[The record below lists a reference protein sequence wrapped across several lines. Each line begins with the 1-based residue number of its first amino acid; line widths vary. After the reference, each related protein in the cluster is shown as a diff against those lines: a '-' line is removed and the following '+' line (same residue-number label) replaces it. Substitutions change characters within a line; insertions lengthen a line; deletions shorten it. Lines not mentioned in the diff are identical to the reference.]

1 MQLQQFAKLSQKAI
15 WRTGNQIVSYTRVS
29 DPSQFDNTSLESQK
43 KEAEKQAKRKGFTI
57 KKYFGGTA
65 ESAKTDERKEF
76 KKMLEY
82 VKRDKTIVA
91 ILVYSYERFSRS
103 KNAGYLTR
111 ELAKIGVQVLSVFQ
125 DVDVTT
131 ASGQLQQD
139 IFYAFGNYDNVLRRD
154 KTTRGMIENLR
165 NGFWVASCP
174 FGYTNLNRKEKAKY
188 HKYIINKDGEL
199 LKMGFKWKAEGKLNN
214 LDIVQ
219 KLRALGSSIEYK
231 SFVRI
236 ISNPFYCGFITHSL
250 IPGEVIK
257 GQHPALVPETLFLK
271 ANDAVTG
278 NPHKGIAKK
287 FKNKDIPL
295 KSFAK
300 DEFSNTPFTGY
311 LKKGH
316 YYYKTRGKGAAVNER
331 ADLLNGLFMK
341 ELNKF
346 RIEDKYKTE
355 IAENVS
361 TSLREKLKEKIE
373 GSAAKKRRVTEL
385 EKDIESLELR
395 YIKNEIDGELYQKY
409 RVIFQQEKEEIE
421 KEMAKSLFDSSNL
434 ESVVKKVIDISC
446 NPLQVWISSDYDDKQ
461 RLQYLIFPE
470 GILYN
475 KKERVVRT
483 PRINSVFSCIIDAA
497 RISTKNK
504 NGCISECSHNSHLVV
519 PTRIELVSKV

>member
-1 MQLQQFAKLSQKAI
+1 MEKKSSIMQLQQFAKLSQKAI

-188 HKYIINKDGEL
+188 HKYIINKDGE
-199 LKMGFKWKAEGKLNN
+199 
-214 LDIVQ
+214 
-219 KLRALGSSIEYK
+219 
-231 SFVRI
+231 
-236 ISNPFYCGFITHSL
+236 
-250 IPGEVIK
+250 
-257 GQHPALVPETLFLK
+257 LFLK

-519 PTRIELVSKV
+519 PTRLRDQKFGWQK